1 MEKYYLCFDI
11 GGTKIKYGILNSN
24 GNIVKK
30 DSYDTPR
37 GTLESF
43 IKPMEDR
50 IKEAISTY
58 DIKGI
63 SLSCPGFIN
72 PHKGIVEVCQ
82 VLSFLEGISLTDMLE
97 EKFNMEVAIEN
108 DANCVVLAEKFNGA
122 GRECD
127 NFSVIT
133 IGTGIG
139 GGVFVNGQLIRGH
152 QFKGGE
158 FNFLINKGLECV
170 DEKFQIYGDNSS
182 TNALIRMYKLYKGIS
197 MNSKVEGYEIFE
209 EASKDS
215 NVQDIID
222 KWLLNISYGIINISS
237 ILNPEKILI
246 GGGICEREG
255 FIESIE
261 KTLRSIKWWKYVET
275 HIERCH
281 HKNDGGL
288 IGALY
293 NILNRDNQ

>member
-11 GGTKIKYGILNSN
+11 GGTKVKYGILNSN
-24 GNIVKK
+24 GQILNKA
-30 DSYDTPR
+30 SYDTPKES
-37 GTLESF
+37 LESF
-43 IKPMEDR
+43 MEPMESI
-50 IKEAISTY
+50 IKGSILSH

-72 PHKGIVEVCQ
+72 PYRGSIEVCQ
-82 VLSFLEGISLTDMLE
+82 VLSFLEDISITDMLR
-97 EKFNMEVAIEN
+97 EKFNIPVAIEN

-122 GRECD
+122 GEKCD
-127 NFSVIT
+127 SFAVIT

-139 GGVFVNGQLIRGH
+139 GGVFVNGKLIRGH

-158 FNFLINKGLECV
+158 FNFLINNGLEGV

-182 TNALIRMYKLYKGIS
+182 TNALIRMYKLYKEIP
-197 MNSKVEGYEIFE
+197 MTSKVEGYEVFE
-209 EASKDS
+209 SASTDI
-215 NVQDIID
+215 NVQAIID
-222 KWLLNISYGIINISS
+222 KWFQNISYGIINICAM
-237 ILNPEKILI
+237 LNPEKILI
-246 GGGICEREG
+246 GGGICERED

-261 KTLRSIKWWKYVET
+261 KTLRSIKWWGYVET
-275 HIERCH
+275 KIERCC

-293 NILNRDNQ
+293 NILNENN

>member
-11 GGTKIKYGILNSN
+11 GGTKVKYGVLNSN
-24 GNIVKK
+24 GNIEKK
-30 DSYDTPR
+30 DSYDTPK
-37 GTLESF
+37 GTLEAF
-43 IKPMEDR
+43 MEPMESI
-50 IKEAISTY
+50 IKDSISDY

-72 PHKGIVEVCQ
+72 PHKGCVEVCQ
-82 VLSFLEGISLTDMLE
+82 VLSFLEGISLTDRLK
-97 EKFNMEVAIEN
+97 EKFNVPAAIEN

-122 GRECD
+122 GAKCD
-127 NFSVIT
+127 SFAVIT

-139 GGVFVNGQLIRGH
+139 GGIFVNGKLIRGH

-158 FNFLINKGLECV
+158 FNFLINNGLEGV

-182 TNALIRMYKLYKGIS
+182 TNALIRMYKLYKG
-197 MNSKVEGYEIFE
+197 MDMTSKVEGYEVFE
-209 EASKDS
+209 SALTDSK
-215 NVQDIID
+215 VQAIID
-222 KWLLNISYGIINISS
+222 KWFTNISYGIINICS

-261 KTLRSIKWWKYVET
+261 KTLSSIKWWNYVET
-275 HIERCH
+275 KIERCY

-288 IGALY
+288 VGALY
-293 NILNRDNQ
+293 NLLN